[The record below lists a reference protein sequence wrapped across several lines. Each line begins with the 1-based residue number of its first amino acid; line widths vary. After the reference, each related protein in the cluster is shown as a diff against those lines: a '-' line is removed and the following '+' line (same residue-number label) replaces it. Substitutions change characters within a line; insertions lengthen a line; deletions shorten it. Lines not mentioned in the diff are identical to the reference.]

1 MAKNDSTPENSRRI
15 IQDEVGKGVKRIAD
29 QVTGPLTTF
38 LPSLVSS
45 IPAGGAMLKIVK
57 HLARPVE
64 PPVVNVEGGDKK
76 GGSLSASEVEKA
88 NSEKRA
94 GERQTTLLEK
104 IAGGIG
110 DMAKGFLKAAASKGA
125 FGLGA
130 LAGLIGGPVII
141 LVNFFKALG
150 GQVKFLNTLTGGRL
164 AKMFAPI
171 VRFFDAIDDIV
182 KKGGT
187 SKFLKGG
194 TFKMFGRFTGTLSR
208 LVGNIK
214 KIIKPIV
221 SAAKSSA
228 SFIKGFAK
236 TAKFFAGFGRILG
249 RLFLPVTIFMAVW
262 DGITGFLDGFT
273 DSDGKSLLT
282 KVLDGIGEGLGKI
295 VGNLIGF
302 PLNLI
307 KDGVAWIGTKLGF
320 NMTFMKDLDFKK
332 IIKDIVSLPWNM
344 LSKAIDWV
352 GTLFTDPAAA
362 LTKLWT
368 ALVGEGGLIDIIFGP
383 IDKGIAW
390 VKGLFGWSTEG
401 QEEFSIATFIK
412 GVFTS
417 IKTWLGTLFKFDS
430 TSSIIASI
438 VNVLTFIP
446 NILKDLITGATGW
459 LLGLF
464 GFGDAAKKLANAT
477 DWSFGSLITDAFT
490 AVKDWFVGLFA
501 WGKDTGTNTQGDFSF
516 LTLIS
521 GVFTSVK
528 KWFTGLF
535 SWNSEGKNEEG
546 FSIMGAVTDAFKSAV
561 KWVKSIFSWGEKGPT
576 VKGGISKFIDIVLAP
591 YNLAINWLMG
601 LFGWSKPDGEP
612 FSIGKLVTDAI
623 TKIFDWFKGLLNFD
637 FKGLLAKIPGAG
649 TVMKF
654 FDKDE
659 ELKAAEESGLY
670 DKDLVGASEIDK
682 QKATTAPLDQLKA
695 ILADDDLRKKDKAY
709 IEKLVA
715 DRSSALDAA
724 NAALKEAE
732 EEKLAAAANNIIMQ
746 DNSTT
751 LNGGGQ
757 SRSPTFVP
765 LSDYSNQW
773 NTAIP

>member
-1 MAKNDSTPENSRRI
+1 MAKKEVTPESQRRI
-15 IQDEVGKGVKRIAD
+15 VTEEVSKGVKKIAD
-29 QVTGPLTTF
+29 QVTQPLTSF
-38 LPSLVSS
+38 LPSLVSQ
-45 IPAGGAMLKIVK
+45 IPAGGMLQKMVK

-64 PPVVNVEGGDKK
+64 PPVVNVEGEKK
-76 GGSLSASEVEKA
+76 GGALSASEVEKA
-88 NSEKRA
+88 NSQKRA
-94 GERQTTLLEK
+94 DERQTTLLEK

-125 FGLGA
+125 FALGS
-130 LAGLIGGPVII
+130 LAGLVAGPVIM

-164 AKMFAPI
+164 AKMFAPF
-171 VRFFDAIDDIV
+171 VRFFNAIDDIV

-187 SKFLKGG
+187 GKIMKGG
-194 TFKMFGRFTGTLSR
+194 TFKMFGRFTGTLAR

-214 KIIKPIV
+214 KIVRPIMK
-221 SAAKSSA
+221 AAKSSA
-228 SFIKGFAK
+228 SFMKGFSK
-236 TAKFFAGFGRILG
+236 IAKFFAGFGRVLG
-249 RLFLPVTIFMAVW
+249 RLFLPITILMSLW
-262 DGITGFLDGFT
+262 DGVTGFLDGFKE
-273 DSDGKSLLT
+273 SDGDSMLT
-282 KVLDGIGEGLGKI
+282 KIIDGIGEGLGKI

-302 PLNLI
+302 PLNLL

-320 NMTFMKDLDFKK
+320 DMSGFKDLDFKQ
-332 IIKDIVSLPWNM
+332 IIKDLIAAPFNM
-344 LSKAIDWV
+344 ISKGIDWIV
-352 GTLFTDPAAA
+352 LKFSDPVKS
-362 LTKLWT
+362 LTELWNG
-368 ALVGEGGLIDIIFGP
+368 LMGDGGLIDIIFGP

-417 IKTWLGTLFKFDS
+417 
-430 TSSIIASI
+430 
-438 VNVLTFIP
+438 
-446 NILKDLITGATGW
+446 
-459 LLGLF
+459 
-464 GFGDAAKKLANAT
+464 
-477 DWSFGSLITDAFT
+477 
-490 AVKDWFVGLFA
+490 VKDWFVGLFS
-501 WGKDTGTNTQGDFSF
+501 WGKDAGTNAAGDFSFLTLVTGVFTSVKEWFMGLFSWGKETGTNAAGDFSF

-535 SWNSEGKNEEG
+535 SWSSDGQNEEG

-561 KWVKSIFSWGEKGPT
+561 KWVKSIFSWGEEGPT

-601 LFGWSKPDGEP
+601 LFGWGEPDGEP

-623 TKIFDWFKGLLNFD
+623 TKIFDWFKGLLDFD
-637 FKGLLAKIPGAG
+637 FTGLLKKIPGAA

-654 FDKDE
+654 FNKDE

-670 DKDLVGASEIDK
+670 DKDIVGASEIDRK
-682 QKATTAPLDQLKA
+682 KATTAPLEQLKA

-715 DRSSALDAA
+715 DRASALDAA

-732 EEKLAAAANNIIMQ
+732 EDKENAGNGGTVLV
-746 DNSTT
+746 DNSTKVNQQT
-751 LNGGGQ
+751 GG
-757 SRSPTFVP
+757 S
-765 LSDYSNQW
+765 
-773 NTAIP
+773 TAIPIPLVDQSVHWQTDGYP

>member
-1 MAKNDSTPENSRRI
+1 MAKKDSTPENHRRI
-15 IQDEVGKGVKRIAD
+15 VTEEVGKGVKKIAD
-29 QVTGPLTTF
+29 QVTGPLTSF
-38 LPSLVSS
+38 LPSLVSQ
-45 IPAGGAMLKIVK
+45 IPAGGMLQKMVK

-64 PPVVNVEGGDKK
+64 PPVVNVESGDKK
-76 GGSLSASEVEKA
+76 GGALSAAEVEKA

-110 DMAKGFLKAAASKGA
+110 DMAKGFLKAAKSKGA
-125 FGLGA
+125 FALGS
-130 LAGLIGGPVII
+130 LAGLVGGPVIM

-150 GQVKFLNTLTGGRL
+150 AQVKWLNNLTGGRL
-164 AKMFAPI
+164 AKMFAPF

-187 SKFLKGG
+187 GKMMKGG
-194 TFKMFGRFTGTLSR
+194 TFKMFGRFSNTLLR

-214 KIIKPIV
+214 RIIRPIMK
-221 SAAKSSA
+221 AAKSSA
-228 SFIKGFAK
+228 SFMKGFAK
-236 TAKFFAGFGRILG
+236 FGKFFAGFGRVLG
-249 RLFLPVTIFMAVW
+249 RLFLPITILMSLW
-262 DGITGFLDGFT
+262 DGVTGFLDGFKE
-273 DSDGKSLLT
+273 SDGDNMLT

-302 PLNLI
+302 PLNLL

-320 NMTFMKDLDFKK
+320 DMSGFKELDFKK
-332 IIKDIVSLPWNM
+332 IIKDLISAPWNM

-352 GTLFTDPAAA
+352 LAAFGDPKKA
-362 LTKLWT
+362 LNDLWKG
-368 ALVGEGGLIDIIFGP
+368 LMGDGGLIDIIFGP

-412 GVFTS
+412 GIFTS
-417 IKTWLGTLFKFDS
+417 
-430 TSSIIASI
+430 
-438 VNVLTFIP
+438 
-446 NILKDLITGATGW
+446 
-459 LLGLF
+459 
-464 GFGDAAKKLANAT
+464 
-477 DWSFGSLITDAFT
+477 
-490 AVKDWFVGLFA
+490 VKDWFVGLFA
-501 WGKDTGTNTQGDFSF
+501 WGKDAGTNAAGDFSFLTLVTGVFSSVKEWFMGLFSWGKETGTNAAGDFSF

-521 GVFTSVK
+521 GVFASVK

-535 SWNSEGKNEEG
+535 SWNSDGQNEEG
-546 FSIMGAVTDAFKSAV
+546 FSIMSAVTDAFKSAV
-561 KWVKSIFSWGEKGPT
+561 KWVKSIFSWGEEGPT

-601 LFGWSKPDGEP
+601 LFGWGKPDGEP

-623 TKIFDWFKGLLNFD
+623 TKIFDWFKGLLDFD
-637 FKGLLAKIPGAG
+637 FAGLLKKIPGAA

-654 FDKDE
+654 FNKDE

-670 DKDLVGASEIDK
+670 DKDIVGASEIDK
-682 QKATTAPLDQLKA
+682 KKATTAPLEQLKA

-715 DRSSALDAA
+715 DRSSALAAA
-724 NAALKEAE
+724 NAALQAAE
-732 EEKLAAAANNIIMQ
+732 EEKNGANGATITQI
-746 DNSTT
+746 DNSTV
-751 LNGGGQ
+751 LNGGGTKKSAQ
-757 SRSPTFVP
+757 LITIEDRSVGFQEAHM
-765 LSDYSNQW
+765 Y
-773 NTAIP
+773 